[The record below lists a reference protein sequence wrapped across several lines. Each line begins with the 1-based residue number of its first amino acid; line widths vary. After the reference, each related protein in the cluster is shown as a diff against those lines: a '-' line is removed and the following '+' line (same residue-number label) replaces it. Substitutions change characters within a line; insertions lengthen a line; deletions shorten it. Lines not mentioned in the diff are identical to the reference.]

1 MQRVVLS
8 HILGEC
14 WVLIVIW
21 VMFCATLGLTSP
33 EALALHEEVAKFKL
47 CAGEGGGYGKGVENS
62 VLQVVPSTSPKNWQ
76 LSV

>member
-1 MQRVVLS
+1 
-8 HILGEC
+8 
-14 WVLIVIW
+14 
-21 VMFCATLGLTSP
+21 MFCATLGLTSP

-47 CAGEGGGYGKGVENS
+47 CAGEGEVEGVENS